1 MQKEKTLLT
10 IYPLGGYGEIG
21 MNCTLLETAQGC
33 VLLDCGL
40 MFPEDYHLGVDVVIP
55 RFDLIVEKADKLLGI
70 VLTHGHEDHIGAL
83 PWLIPNLPAQIPI
96 YGSSFTLALVEHRLR
111 EHELLDRVKLMPV
124 KPGLRKTLG
133 NIIFTFSRYPIPSS
147 RASPLE
153 WTLRPDACCTPATSN
168 WTQPIPRAGAPTW
181 RPIEIFVRTGSLC

>member
-1 MQKEKTLLT
+1 MQEEEALLT

-70 VLTHGHEDHIGAL
+70 VFTHGHEDHIGAL
-83 PWLIPNLPAQIPI
+83 PWLVPNLPSQIPV
-96 YGSSFTLALVEHRLR
+96 YGSSFTLALV
-111 EHELLDRVKLMPV
+111 
-124 KPGLRKTLG
+124 
-133 NIIFTFSRYPIPSS
+133 
-147 RASPLE
+147 
-153 WTLRPDACCTPATSN
+153 
-168 WTQPIPRAGAPTW
+168 
-181 RPIEIFVRTGSLC
+181 